1 MADTSD
7 AENFPAQVK
16 ISVITLGQICRY
28 AMLGYI
34 GTYGTV
40 EQIGT
45 QE

>member
-7 AENFPAQVK
+7 VENFPAQVK

-28 AMLGYI
+28 EMLGYVCTC
-34 GTYGTV
+34 GSV
-40 EQIGT
+40 EQIGI